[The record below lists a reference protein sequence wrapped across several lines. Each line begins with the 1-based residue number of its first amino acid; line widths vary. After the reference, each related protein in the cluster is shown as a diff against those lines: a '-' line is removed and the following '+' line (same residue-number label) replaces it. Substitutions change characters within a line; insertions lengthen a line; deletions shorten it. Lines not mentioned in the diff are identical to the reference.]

1 MSALI
6 GSLWPYLAAAGAAL
20 VVIWRILAGAKKAG
34 VDQQKAKELQARE
47 QARREELTR
56 IKNAADAGARV
67 QPLRPGVPNNDP
79 YNLDQ

>member
-1 MSALI
+1 MSAIL

-20 VVIWRILAGAKKAG
+20 VVLWRILAGAKKAG
-34 VDQQKAKELQARE
+34 VDQQKAKEAVARE
-47 QARREELTR
+47 QARMEELNR

-67 QPLRPGVPNNDP
+67 QPIKPGVPNNDP